1 MIMTSK
7 KEKKAK
13 DQLRDALNQLADLDY
28 VGFLILGKY
37 GEKEFYYDAN
47 VESYQGMAKLIA
59 VILTHCASRFD
70 TTPEEFL
77 KAVEKKFR
85 LELSE

>member
-1 MIMTSK
+1 MFTTK
-7 KEKKAK
+7 EEKKTRE
-13 DQLRDALNQLADLDY
+13 QMNRALNKLADLDY